1 MYKVFFNH
9 RAVYFSDDLSK
20 TIDKSK
26 GLLYRCDGDRDL
38 RDVIDR
44 FLTQLHI
51 PSLHILHEDLP
62 VLFEE
67 FKACFRLID
76 AGGGLVFNPKGEFLV
91 IKRNGVWDLPK
102 GKLEK
107 GEDFETAALR
117 EVEEETGLRELVV
130 EQPIMSTY
138 HTYQISNHKVLKRTQ
153 WFEMLYSE
161 NKEPVLEEREGIT
174 KYRWVIPGESEFIKR
189 NTYGSIMDVLKIKD
203 LL

>member
-9 RAVYFSDDLSK
+9 REVYFSDDLSR
-20 TIDKSK
+20 TIDKGK
-26 GLLYRCDGDRDL
+26 GLVYRCDGDHNL
-38 RDVIDR
+38 HEVIDL
-44 FLTQLHI
+44 FSNQLEI
-51 PSLHILHEDLP
+51 PSLHIIHEDLS

-107 GEDFETAALR
+107 EEDFETAALR
-117 EVEEETGLRELVV
+117 EVEEETGLKKLVV
-130 EQPIMSTY
+130 VQLIMSTY

-153 WFEMLYSE
+153 WFEMLYSD
-161 NKEPVLEEREGIT
+161 NKKPVLEEKEGIT